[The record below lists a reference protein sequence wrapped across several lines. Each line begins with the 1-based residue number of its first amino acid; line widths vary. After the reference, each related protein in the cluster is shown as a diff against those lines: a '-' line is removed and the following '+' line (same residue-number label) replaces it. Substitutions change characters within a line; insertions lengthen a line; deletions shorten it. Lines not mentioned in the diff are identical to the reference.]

1 MIGYSLA
8 FIVGGMILTAFLIIA
23 FLKKYRLSNK
33 ILIGA
38 WIIYHTLVV
47 AVTFF
52 PLILDSTLILPSPV
66 ELTPLHTTWLF
77 ISSWWRGLISWEYM
91 AMQIFGN
98 ILMTVP
104 FGIMMPFL
112 YKDKIKTF
120 YISVAL
126 LFPLLIEWF
135 QLLLGI
141 LTRTMYRTFDV
152 DDILLNF
159 LGVIIGYGIYCLIPK
174 KIKEFFCSSD

>member
-8 FIVGGMILTAFLIIA
+8 FTVGGITFIAFLIIA
-23 FLKKYRLSNK
+23 FLKKYRLSKK
-33 ILIGA
+33 ILIGT

-52 PLILDSTLILPSPV
+52 PLILDSTLISPSPV
-66 ELTPLHTTWLF
+66 ELMPLHTTWLF
-77 ISSWWRGLISWEYM
+77 ISCWWRGLISWQYM
-91 AMQIFGN
+91 TVQIFGN
-98 ILMTVP
+98 ILMTIP
-104 FGIMMPFL
+104 FGIMLPFL

-120 YISVAL
+120 YISMAL

-141 LTRTMYRTFDV
+141 LTKTMYRTFDV

-159 LGVIIGYGIYCLIPK
+159 LGVIIGYGIYCLMPK
-174 KIKEFFCSSD
+174 KIKKFFRT